1 MKKFVKL
8 MAVSILILSCWQ
20 TAIAQDSKADKK
32 AAKAAKV
39 KGMVDSV
46 SYVFKATNA
55 RPQRGGS
62 KQLTSDYDVRVVK
75 DTVKTFLPYFG
86 RSFVAPPP
94 GSNEGGIKFT
104 STSFTYTSTQNKKG
118 GWDIVIKPKERN
130 STDFRDVEQ
139 LSLSISTSGYA
150 TLRVTSS
157 NRDAI
162 SFDGYVESAK
172 GGK

>member
-1 MKKFVKL
+1 MKKLVKL

-20 TAIAQDSKADKK
+20 TAIAQDSKEDKK

-46 SYVFKATNA
+46 HYVFKATNA

-86 RSFVAPPP
+86 RSFVAPAP
-94 GSNEGGIKFT
+94 GSTEGGIKFT
-104 STSFTYTSTQNKKG
+104 TTNFSYTSTQNKKG
-118 GWDIVIKPKERN
+118 GWDIVIKPKDKN
-130 STDFRDVEQ
+130 VTDWRDVDQ
-139 LSLSISTSGYA
+139 LTFNISTSGYA
-150 TLRVTSS
+150 TLRVISS

-162 SFDGYVESAK
+162 SFDGYIESAK
-172 GGK
+172 AHK